1 MSDKKYHYT
10 TIYNNI
16 PTRNEFCVIDYMN
29 KKPDNDY
36 DIYDINSE
44 FIDILWSNP
53 ISVYRILKGLESKGI
68 IERNEY
74 PYDKTFKLT
83 DKGKRIG
90 ALEWQ

>member
-29 KKPDNDY
+29 KEPGYDY
-36 DIYDINSE
+36 DINDINSE

-53 ISVYRILKGLESKGI
+53 ISVYRIVKGLESKGI

-74 PYDKTFKLT
+74 YKTFKLT